1 MGCVFWVMNLLS
13 AEARTACAGRVY
25 NKDSGLKWHQV
36 IFVVLQFR
44 SFSFSPSDEGVI
56 RSYCAVRIGKFV
68 VLGLIS
74 LKDKCA
80 PEVRFYSSDYI

>member
-44 SFSFSPSDEGVI
+44 VI
-56 RSYCAVRIGKFV
+56 FQSV
-68 VLGLIS
+68 
-74 LKDKCA
+74 
-80 PEVRFYSSDYI
+80 